1 MRSRRWFAFWVAVL
15 TAAVVVV
22 LRPLAHASP
31 ADPTWIG
38 GFYDDADFDDVV
50 NLVVTSSGV
59 SAAAVAIHR
68 PAPRTPSTI
77 ASPDAGPVP
86 SVQGSSPLTRAP
98 PLPFGPTV

>member
-1 MRSRRWFAFWVAVL
+1 MRRPPPVRFWAALLTLVL
-15 TAAVVVV
+15 VVV

-50 NLVVTSSGV
+50 YLVVTGSGV
-59 SAAAVAIHR
+59 GAAGVAIHR
-68 PAPRTPSTI
+68 PAARTPDTI
-77 ASPDAGPVP
+77 ASPDASPIP
-86 SVQGSSPLTRAP
+86 AVQGSSPLTRAP

>member
-1 MRSRRWFAFWVAVL
+1 MRSRRWFAFWVAIL
-15 TAAVVVV
+15 TVALLVV

-38 GFYDDADFDDVV
+38 GFYDAADFDDVV
-50 NLVVTSSGV
+50 HLVVTGSGV
-59 SAAAVAIHR
+59 GVAGVAIHR
-68 PAPRTPSTI
+68 PAPRTPDTI
-77 ASPDAGPVP
+77 ASPDSGRIP

>member
-15 TAAVVVV
+15 TVALLVV

-38 GFYDDADFDDVV
+38 GFYDGADFDDVV
-50 NLVVTSSGV
+50 YLVVTGSGV
-59 SAAAVAIHR
+59 GAAGVAIHR
-68 PAPRTPSTI
+68 PAPRTPDTI
-77 ASPDAGPVP
+77 ASPDSGPIP
-86 SVQGSSPLTRAP
+86 SVQGSSPLSRAP